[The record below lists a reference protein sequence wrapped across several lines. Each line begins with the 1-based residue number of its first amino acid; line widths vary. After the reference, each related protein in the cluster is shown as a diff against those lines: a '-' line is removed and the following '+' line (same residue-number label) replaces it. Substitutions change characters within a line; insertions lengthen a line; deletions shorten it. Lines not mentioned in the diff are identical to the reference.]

1 MANRSI
7 MEFKE
12 KKHMLKSRENV
23 TYARQSTIVI
33 IDDEPAVTSAL
44 ARLLRGNVNV
54 LTANSGPEALAILR
68 TISSIDLVLLDI
80 SMPKYNS
87 VDLLGD
93 MSTMKSAPPIIL
105 FTGHRLDFME
115 TVADFASYL
124 KLKVVARFEK
134 PLRKEDLLSALKALK

>member
-1 MANRSI
+1 
-7 MEFKE
+7 
-12 KKHMLKSRENV
+12 MLKSRENV

-93 MSTMKSAPPIIL
+93 MSTMKSAPPNH
-105 FTGHRLDFME
+105 FVHRSSIRSHGDGCGFCQLPQAQSSSPF
-115 TVADFASYL
+115 
-124 KLKVVARFEK
+124 
-134 PLRKEDLLSALKALK
+134 